1 MEKDTSAYYNPHKYD
16 RFGWIYDALKTLK
29 FVCKF
34 A

>member
-1 MEKDTSAYYNPHKYD
+1 MEKDTFAYNPHIYD

-29 FVCKF
+29 FVCKY